1 MLLATCCYRIFNIRL
16 ALIPLKDYP
25 VDTVGNGRLLTNND
39 GGSFVIEVFS
49 KISIKFLQL

>member
-1 MLLATCCYRIFNIRL
+1 MLLATCCYRIFNIKL